1 MAHRWNPTTCQF
13 DGCENA
19 AAHELECLE
28 PTGLLSRDVLLCDE
42 HEEEFLEVGVLVLSA
57 STSPRV

>member
-1 MAHRWNPTTCQF
+1 VAHSTTCQLN
-13 DGCENA
+13 GCENA

-28 PTGLLSRDVLLCDE
+28 PTGLLSRDILLCDE

-57 STSPRV
+57 

>member
-1 MAHRWNPTTCQF
+1 MAHRWNLTTCQF

-57 STSPRV
+57 